1 MTENNPA
8 PVVDRITNYFED
20 VRLIIRNRATGNL
33 KLYLIIVIPIIIL
46 LIYFVYKYNFSNR
59 TTQIINNM
67 NYKSQLSLISLPQ
80 CYELDPSLQHKLCDY
95 YISSSFMTPCVGN
108 QQYDYVSADMIIEI
122 IQSGARYI
130 QIPIC
135 EADAT
140 LQPLP
145 LIATTQYGQKIITSL
160 NTLELLLTLKIIR
173 NNSFKI
179 NKKSI
184 NYPLIIHLILN
195 TKNPFTLGVV
205 SDNIQETLSDIIV
218 PVDNYQTFPIFLEKL
233 CNLLGKVIIFSTP
246 GYEGTKLQQYIVPTK
261 NMFQNYYYGD
271 ISSINIPADTS
282 FTNSYNNKL
291 SVKQQTK
298 SNTVFKQKY
307 ISLDYIIKHSNTIGD
322 TILNDNDILNNL
334 TNFNKIGMTV
344 VKPNQQTD
352 VISTNYE
359 PTEAIYNGCQFIAM
373 NFQINDDNMKNYL
386 KIFKDGSFKLKPASM
401 RFTETE
407 VPTRDVLSMYKTII
421 PKNNNILNDIFYKY
435 NYLLIALEPF
445 SNPNTF
451 LTQNENNLNFTVGS
465 NMIKDKFDSKTF
477 KIGLNQAFVITKS
490 TVGTGGE
497 DIPVFLESA
506 SNRGNFISLNG
517 NYFDIVPLSNKKE
530 ILNTQSFYFEKSK
543 SNDDTSIK
551 EMVSVKT
558 IDPSNSMYIAC
569 ENKKIKAYGDIPQV
583 QAQNNMSFYLH
594 IVPFKIQIK
603 IITLYDGILKTMS
616 GGIVGVLENN
626 TSDGTAYILEPA
638 TKGNKNFNYLRDQFY
653 IKNEKTNTYLGTD
666 LETNFLYDKLVI
678 ASSNSIFNF
687 NLDKGFYNLINSK
700 GQQLIIFQ
708 NNILKFVDEN
718 EIISNEN
725 LFKINMSYIL

>member
-1 MTENNPA
+1 MTDNNSTPI
-8 PVVDRITNYFED
+8 VDRITNYFED
-20 VRLIIRNRATGNL
+20 VRLTIRNRAISNL

-67 NYKSQLSLISLPQ
+67 NYKSQLSLVPLPQ

-140 LQPLP
+140 SQPLP
-145 LIATTQYGQKIITSL
+145 IIATTQYGQKIITSL
-160 NTLELLLTLKIIR
+160 NTLELLPILKIIR

-179 NKKSI
+179 NQKSI

-195 TKNPFTLGVV
+195 TANPFTLGIV

-218 PVDNYQTFPIFLEKL
+218 PVNNYQTFPIFLEKL

-261 NMFQNYYYGD
+261 NMFQNYYYD
-271 ISSINIPADTS
+271 NISSINIPADTS
-282 FTNSYNNKL
+282 YTNSYNNKL
-291 SVKQQTK
+291 SIKQQTK

-307 ISLDYIIKHSNTIGD
+307 PSLDYIIQHSNTIGD
-322 TILNDNDILNNL
+322 TILNDTDILNNL
-334 TNFNKIGMTV
+334 TNFNKIGMTI
-344 VKPNQQTD
+344 VKPNQPTD
-352 VISTNYE
+352 VISTNYD

-373 NFQINDDNMKNYL
+373 NFQVNDDNIKNYL

-401 RFTETE
+401 RFSETE
-407 VPTRDVLSMYKTII
+407 VPTRDVLSMYKAII
-421 PKNNNILNDIFYKY
+421 PKDNNILNDIYYKY

-445 SNPNTF
+445 SSPNTF

-465 NMIKDKFDSKTF
+465 NVIKDKFGNKTF

-506 SNRGNFISLNG
+506 YNRGNFISLNG
-517 NYFDIVPLSNKKE
+517 NYFDMAPLSNKKE

-543 SNDDTSIK
+543 SNDDTSEK
-551 EMVSVKT
+551 QMVSVKT

-594 IVPFKIQIK
+594 IVPFKIQVK
-603 IITLYDGILKTMS
+603 IITLYDGILKTMG

-626 TSDGTAYILEPA
+626 TSDGTTYILEPA

-653 IKNEKTNTYLGTD
+653 MKNAKTNTYLGTD
-666 LETNFLYDKLVI
+666 LETNFLYDKLAT

-687 NLDKGFYNLINSK
+687 NLDKGFYNIINSK